1 MHEGKRAMAV
11 PGMAIARCAVF
22 LQETHPMKSTTLLA
36 VAAAAALFAAG
47 PVAAQTQDKSAATQK
62 SAKGGQSRDAKEM
75 KELAIANMAEIEAGK
90 LALEKAQDPKVKE
103 FAQHMVDDHT
113 KMLDEVKQLA
123 QSKNV
128 ELPNAPD
135 AKHQKLMKK
144 LQGLSGEK
152 FDREYMQAMV
162 KDHRDSLKLAQRT
175 AKGAKDEELKSAAQK
190 AAPEIQ
196 DHLKM
201 AQDISK
207 SEKRSATGRTG
218 GNSGAGGAAR

>member
-1 MHEGKRAMAV
+1 
-11 PGMAIARCAVF
+11 
-22 LQETHPMKSTTLLA
+22 MKLNLFA
-36 VAAAAALFAAG
+36 LMAAAALLAAG
-47 PVAAQTQDKSAATQK
+47 PVSAQTQDKSDKSAATQK
-62 SAKGGQSRDAKEM
+62 SAKSDKSAAKGGESRADAKHL
-75 KELAIANMAEIEAGK
+75 KELALANMAEIEAGK
-90 LALEKAQDPKVKE
+90 LATEKAQDSKVKE

-123 QSKNV
+123 QSKGV
-128 ELPNAPD
+128 ELPTTPD
-135 AKHQKLMKK
+135 AKHQKAMKK

-162 KDHRDSLKLAQRT
+162 KDHRDALKLAQRT
-175 AKGAKDEELKSAAQK
+175 AQGAKDAEFKSAAQK

-207 SEKRSATGRTG
+207 AEKRSASG
-218 GNSGAGGAAR
+218 GSKSGERGAQAGAAR

>member
-1 MHEGKRAMAV
+1 
-11 PGMAIARCAVF
+11 
-22 LQETHPMKSTTLLA
+22 MKPTPLLA
-36 VAAAAALFAAG
+36 LAAAAALFAAG
-47 PVAAQTQDKSAATQK
+47 PVSAQSPDKSAATQK
-62 SAKGGQSRDAKEM
+62 SAKGGQSGDAKQM

-113 KMLDEVKQLA
+113 KLLDELKQLA
-123 QSKNV
+123 QANNV
-128 ELPNAPD
+128 ELPGAPD

-162 KDHRDSLKLAQRT
+162 KDHRDALKLAQRT

-207 SEKRSATGRTG
+207 SEKRSASGRTG
-218 GNSGAGGAAR
+218 AQSGASASQGGAGR

>member
-1 MHEGKRAMAV
+1 MRSM
-11 PGMAIARCAVF
+11 
-22 LQETHPMKSTTLLA
+22 TLMA
-36 VAAAAALFAAG
+36 VAAAAALLAAG
-47 PVAAQTQDKSAATQK
+47 PVAAQ
-62 SAKGGQSRDAKEM
+62 SRDAKEV

-128 ELPNAPD
+128 ELPSAPD

-175 AKGAKDEELKSAAQK
+175 AKGAKDEQLKSAAQK

-218 GNSGAGGAAR
+218 AKSGAGGSQAGAAR